1 MSIAIVNNILSNQDE
16 DLTTSSQRKVR
27 DAGYRV
33 LVIDDNEASAQTIGW
48 LVECDGHETKCAYNG
63 PDALR
68 LAGEYKPDFVFL
80 DIGIPGMDGYEICHL
95 MKALPGMENTV
106 FVAQTGWSD
115 KAFVERSRDVGFDHH
130 LVKPIELATLKD
142 ILSQKKIF

>member
-1 MSIAIVNNILSNQDE
+1 MSIAIVNNILSNQDD

-33 LVIDDNEASAQTIGW
+33 LVIDDNEAAAQTIGW
-48 LVECDGHETKCAYNG
+48 LVNQMAAKPSVLITARMLC
-63 PDALR
+63 

-95 MKALPGMENTV
+95 MKALPW
-106 FVAQTGWSD
+106 GWKIPSSWPRR
-115 KAFVERSRDVGFDHH
+115 AGATRPLSSVHVTPGSIIIWSSR
-130 LVKPIELATLKD
+130 
-142 ILSQKKIF
+142 